1 MKQYLSNFDSPPFTC
16 DPTLF
21 SGKNIPNIAK
31 SNPIFPGKGREDK
44 DFILTY
50 LVSSMTEVF
59 PHYCLFFDFGQI
71 QEEKT
76 SQSWTKS
83 ANFGSDPC
91 PEILESIK
99 KCSNSVFIS
108 QSITSGENFGNI
120 GPYWGSK
127 DPKTSQKGFFRG
139 C

>member
-59 PHYCLFFDFGQI
+59 PHYFLFFDFGQI

-83 ANFGSDPC
+83 ANFGPDPC

-120 GPYWGSK
+120 GPY
-127 DPKTSQKGFFRG
+127 
-139 C
+139 